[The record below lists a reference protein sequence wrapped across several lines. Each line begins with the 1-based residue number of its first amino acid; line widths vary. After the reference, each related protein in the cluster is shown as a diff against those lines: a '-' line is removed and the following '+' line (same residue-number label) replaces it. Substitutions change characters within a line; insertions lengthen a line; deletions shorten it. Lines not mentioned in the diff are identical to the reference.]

1 MSSLSTKE
9 TKAKLRRMTV
19 KEFNDELL
27 NLKTIIHKMEKLDI
41 IRQQQLIEKDKIYD
55 EIEELKELIK
65 NLTILSAKNNIEEE
79 IKLIHITRKKIS
91 GLKGELECKQDLI
104 VQEEFETGAIL
115 SELYFKKLKALD
127 ELSFK
132 EIKLEKLGLSKIA
145 IDAIKKSSNLSN
157 LSWWDCFNN

>member
-65 NLTILSAKNNIEEE
+65 NLTILSAKNIIEEE
-79 IKLIHITRKKIS
+79 IKLTNITRKKIS
-91 GLKGELECKQDLI
+91 ALKGELECKQDLI
-104 VQEEFETGAIL
+104 MQEEFETGEIL

-145 IDAIKKSSNLSN
+145 IDAIKKSNDLSN

>member
-1 MSSLSTKE
+1 MSYLSTKE

-79 IKLIHITRKKIS
+79 IKLISITRKKIN

-104 VQEEFETGAIL
+104 MQEEFETGEIL

-145 IDAIKKSSNLSN
+145 IDAIKKSNDLSN